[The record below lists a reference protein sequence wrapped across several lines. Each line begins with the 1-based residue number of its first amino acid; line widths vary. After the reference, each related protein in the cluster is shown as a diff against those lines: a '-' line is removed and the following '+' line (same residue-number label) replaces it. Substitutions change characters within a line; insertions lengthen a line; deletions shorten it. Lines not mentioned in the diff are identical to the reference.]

1 MSPYRLQQER
11 GITNL
16 DSISTGLSVVGTG
29 TVVWLSGWD
38 VSGDTT
44 FKVAS
49 TYEWSLI
56 SKPTGSN
63 AAPSSTNTQWTTF
76 VPDVKGTY

>member
-1 MSPYRLQQER
+1 MFLTLVLLTQPKAYIKIESMSPYRLQQER

-16 DSISTGLSVVGTG
+16 DSISTGLSVVGTR

-44 FKVAS
+44 FKVVFQPMS
-49 TYEWSLI
+49 GRL
-56 SKPTGSN
+56 
-63 AAPSSTNTQWTTF
+63 
-76 VPDVKGTY
+76 